1 MRKLASTAAVAAILA
16 GASMLA
22 GCGIKPPPL
31 PPEPPSAVVPHATL
45 IGPQEQSKPDEWN
58 LFPDPTTGEVGVYH
72 EGNYVGAVTG
82 NEPGSE
88 DPPLPHPTEADKN
101 REQNQDAIP

>member
-1 MRKLASTAAVAAILA
+1 MRKLVSTAAVAAIFA
-16 GASMLA
+16 GASILA
-22 GCGIKPPPL
+22 GCGLKPPPL
-31 PPEPPSAVVPHATL
+31 PPEPPPAVVPQATL

-82 NEPGSE
+82 NEPASE
-88 DPPLPHPTEADKN
+88 DPPLPHPTQADKN
-101 REQNQDAIP
+101 RDQNQSATP